1 MVPIIDDAGRC
12 AIPWRESPRRASP
25 RRLVGMSYEP
35 TETELKQL
43 IDRWVAQWNEPDPD
57 ERRRLIREVWAA
69 DGYQVMVNP
78 PEGIRETAAQF
89 GVPFPAV
96 EIRGHDAMYA
106 RVTRAYDLF
115 VAPGGAQAESG
126 FGGAEHPQRLP
137 GGHVFERD
145 GEVVRHAG
153 AAVALTWLM
162 RSRADGSVAASGL
175 EVLTFDADGRVRSDH
190 EFVA

>member
-1 MVPIIDDAGRC
+1 MMPIINVARRS
-12 AIPWRESPRRASP
+12 AIPCRESRSRTEL
-25 RRLVGMSYEP
+25 RRLVGMTY
-35 TETELKQL
+35 ELKQL
-43 IDRWVAQWNEPDPD
+43 TDRWVAQWNEPDPD
-57 ERRRLIREVWAA
+57 ERRRLIREVWTE

-78 PEGIRETAAQF
+78 PEGIRDTAAQF

-115 VAPGGAQAESG
+115 IASG
-126 FGGAEHPQRLP
+126 EYA
-137 GGHVFERD
+137 FEQD

-153 AAVALTWLM
+153 AAFALTWLM
-162 RSRADGSVAASGL
+162 RSRADGSVAGSGL

-190 EFVA
+190 QFVA